1 MNIIKRLATGVVML
15 AGTWSA
21 AGQEIIEYVHT
32 DALGSPVAVSDAAGN
47 VTERTAYE
55 PYGALVGLQQAD
67 VPRFTGHV
75 ADSGTG
81 LTYMQQRYYDPQIGL
96 LLSADPV
103 TAYSDPVAAFNR
115 YRYANSSPYKFIDPD
130 GRRACGQ
137 NTTCALKSGAAG
149 STSYINDGNRKFP
162 SGTEQRR
169 YDSASAIV
177 DKVSAVVESR
187 KNESPDVA
195 SKYFSKVFQ
204 PVSNDYGVE
213 ISANIKGGDVA
224 GWYLRDLKV
233 GSKFRSQ
240 DGIGFMAPGGVVSG
254 GYNIHTHPL
263 EDPTGHWNE
272 PFSGDDIMFMRS
284 TQSTGYVSTPS
295 MKVYKTKA
303 GGAVEEVK

>member
-1 MNIIKRLATGVVML
+1 MNIIKRLATGAVLL

-21 AGQEIIEYVHT
+21 AGQEIIEYIHT

-47 VTERTAYE
+47 VIERTAYE
-55 PYGALVGLQQAD
+55 PYGALIGLQQAD

-187 KNESPDVA
+187 KNECLMLLPNISQR
-195 SKYFSKVFQ
+195 YFSLYLTIMAWRYRQILKEVMWR
-204 PVSNDYGVE
+204 GGTCGTLR
-213 ISANIKGGDVA
+213 SAVNLCRRTESGLWLLVVLSREAIT
-224 GWYLRDLKV
+224 YTPIR
-233 GSKFRSQ
+233 SKIRL
-240 DGIGFMAPGGVVSG
+240 GIGMSRS
-254 GYNIHTHPL
+254 L
-263 EDPTGHWNE
+263 EMTLCL
-272 PFSGDDIMFMRS
+272 
-284 TQSTGYVSTPS
+284 
-295 MKVYKTKA
+295 
-303 GGAVEEVK
+303 